1 VNQFVLDASTV
12 LAWCFPDEHSAQAQ
26 QIADLFKQ
34 GSTAIVPPFW
44 PHEVLSALLVGE
56 RRKRISATLIQA
68 FLDDLSALPITL
80 ETFETAHVFNNIHAL
95 CRNHALT
102 PYDAAYLDLAIRTG
116 LPLATLGPGPDT
128 SKQRHLGDGD
138 LTVLDP

>member
-12 LAWCFPDEHSAQAQ
+12 LVWCFPDEHTPQAQ
-26 QIADLFKQ
+26 RIADLFKQ
-34 GSTAIVPPFW
+34 GATAVVPPFW

-56 RRKRISATLIQA
+56 RRKRITAPLIQT

-80 ETFETAHVFNNIHAL
+80 EPFETAHVFNEIHAL

-102 PYDAAYLDLAIRTG
+102 PYDAAYLDIAMRTG
-116 LPLATLGPGPDT
+116 LPLATLD
-128 SKQRHLGDGD
+128 HD
-138 LTVLDP
+138 LIRASNAIAVTLL